1 VRICLASI
9 HPRLLSGQIDS
20 LVGLARLLRE
30 RGHEVSIVSAF
41 ADVDLLD
48 ADRAFGAAAE
58 AGHLVPRM
66 TRLLNIGQA
75 LDREGRRS
83 DLIHLNLPTPS
94 FGVVA
99 NILQAR
105 LGRPVVVG
113 FEAHLPTL
121 LDIYRQAYVSA
132 APRFYLPH
140 LLINN
145 RLLARLGGFGAAHY
159 VVASQYQLDELVGL
173 GAPAD
178 RVSAIPNLFDPARLT
193 SVGGRSPM
201 AERSGREGARIGYV
215 GHFNHVKGVDL
226 LVRALPAI
234 RRSHPHAR
242 LALAWSGLGDA
253 GLVRRAIA
261 EAGVSEQV
269 ELVGRV
275 SVDAFLAECD
285 VCVLP
290 YRLTMGQAAFPGLVL
305 EAMAVGVPLVTT
317 DLPLLR
323 ELLQGD
329 GLALLA
335 QPENPTDLARH
346 ITRLLDDPA
355 GAGRMV
361 ARQRRAIAT
370 RLSPTILV
378 RRYEELYER
387 VLSPE
392 PAGQAGVLPTV
403 ERGEPVRSAALR

>member
-1 VRICLASI
+1 MRICIASI

-30 RGHEVSIVSAF
+30 RGHDVSIVSAF

-48 ADRAFGAAAE
+48 AERAFGVAAE
-58 AGHLVPRM
+58 AGHLVPRL
-66 TRLLNIGQA
+66 TRLLSIGQA
-75 LDREGRRS
+75 LDREARRA

-94 FGVVA
+94 FGVLA

-105 LGRPVVVG
+105 SGRPVVVG
-113 FEAHLPTL
+113 FEAHLPNP
-121 LDIYRQAYVSA
+121 LDIFRRSYVRA
-132 APRFYLPH
+132 APRFYLPR

-145 RLLARLGGFGAAHY
+145 RLLAGLGGFAAAHY
-159 VVASQYQLDELVGL
+159 VVASQYQVNELVSL

-178 RVSAIPNLFDPARLT
+178 RVSAIPNLFDAVRLAG
-193 SVGGRSPM
+193 VGGRQPTS
-201 AERSGREGARIGYV
+201 ERPGRGCARIGYV

-226 LVRALPAI
+226 LVRALPFI
-234 RRSHPHAR
+234 REAHPNAR

-253 GLVRRAIA
+253 GPVRRAIA

-275 SVDAFLAECD
+275 SVAAFLAECD

-305 EAMAVGVPLVTT
+305 EAMAAGVPLVTT

-323 ELLQGD
+323 ELLQDD

-335 QPENPTDLARH
+335 QPESPADLARQVSQ
-346 ITRLLDDPA
+346 LLDDPA
-355 GAGRMV
+355 GARRMV

-370 RLSPTILV
+370 RLSPAILV

-392 PAGQAGVLPTV
+392 PAGQAGLLPTI
-403 ERGEPVRSAALR
+403 ERGERVRSAALR